1 MFYVLGCAKSLPLCT
16 TLCNP
21 VNVAH
26 KAPLSMELSRQE
38 YWAGCQA
45 LLQGIFPKQGWNP
58 PLLSSAVAGG
68 FYHSYQLANRKTEA
82 DLIIHNR
89 GYLILEIGYL
99 GNCLR
104 SPNILRLQFPIREDN
119 VTWLPEPESLC
130 GIWKPS
136 ELDQK
141 MLESLS

>member
-1 MFYVLGCAKSLPLCT
+1 MFYVLCCAKSLTLCT
-16 TLCNP
+16 TLFNP

-38 YWAGCQA
+38 YWSRLPGPPPGNLPKAGMEPASLVFCSGR
-45 LLQGIFPKQGWNP
+45 GI
-58 PLLSSAVAGG
+58 
-68 FYHSYQLANRKTEA
+68 FYHSHQLANRKTEA

-104 SPNILRLQFPIREDN
+104 SPNILGLQFQFEKIMLHDFQSQSHS
-119 VTWLPEPESLC
+119 VES
-130 GIWKPS
+130 GT
-136 ELDQK
+136 QRT
-141 MLESLS
+141 